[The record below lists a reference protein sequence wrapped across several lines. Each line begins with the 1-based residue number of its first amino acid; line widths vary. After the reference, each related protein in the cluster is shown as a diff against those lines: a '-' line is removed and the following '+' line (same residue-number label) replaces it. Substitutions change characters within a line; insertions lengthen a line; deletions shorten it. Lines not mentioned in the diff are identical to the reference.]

1 MGRRKRLKSSNP
13 VESAVCDRFWLRN
26 FYLDRLTEL
35 SISTIQWNNLP
46 ETCDARFLEMTE
58 FLEGMCVFFQDEV
71 LGFLTLQCMIG
82 GQLDVYRIPMERT
95 AYASNGYQKRVTPED
110 SVIIFNNYIHKNSV
124 DVCMQ
129 FANRLANLDQ
139 VIDINV
145 NGQKTPIL
153 ITCEDTQRL
162 TMKNLYMQ
170 YEGNTPVIYANKN
183 LNPDGIKVLKTD
195 ATYLADK
202 LYYLKM
208 QIWNEAL
215 TYLGISNVTIQKK
228 ERLLTDEVA
237 RSQGGVLASRNSRL
251 KMREQACEKIN
262 KMFNKNV
269 SVEFLEDIVA
279 DVPTPEIR
287 VGGDLEDE

>member
-13 VESAVCDRFWLRN
+13 VDGPVCDKFWLRN

-58 FLEGMCVFFQDEV
+58 FLDGMCVFFQDEV

-95 AYASNGYQKRVTPED
+95 AYASNGYQKRLTPED

-124 DVCMQ
+124 DVCLQ

-145 NGQKTPIL
+145 NGQKTPVL

-183 LNPDGIKVLKTD
+183 LNPEGIKVLKTD
-195 ATYLADK
+195 APYLADK

-279 DVPTPEIR
+279 DVPTPQIR